1 MAIKDIPIDVVPD
14 EEFNARWG
22 TKADGSWRGYAA
34 GTPTEQRRSN
44 EAKALSA
51 ALALEEEKRHN
62 TLAETL
68 AQKQFEADEKY
79 RWAALAKSGSGGGG
93 GGLTAYQQYQIM
105 RDLKRDAYDTKKW
118 ILAQAAERAKN
129 DSRLEGRKMEVPAE
143 HGLGTMTITSKA
155 DGANVFTYQQ
165 LYDAHLRDL
174 INQYGLDLA
183 DFGLQPLNAPNG
195 GNIPRNFRD
204 FEELSINQAKRW

>member
-1 MAIKDIPIDVVPD
+1 
-14 EEFNARWG
+14 
-22 TKADGSWRGYAA
+22 
-34 GTPTEQRRSN
+34 
-44 EAKALSA
+44 
-51 ALALEEEKRHN
+51 
-62 TLAETL
+62 
-68 AQKQFEADEKY
+68 
-79 RWAALAKSGSGGGG
+79 
-93 GGLTAYQQYQIM
+93 
-105 RDLKRDAYDTKKW
+105 
-118 ILAQAAERAKN
+118 
-129 DSRLEGRKMEVPAE
+129 MEVPAE